1 MFQSF
6 YPKPLDQFEIKCH
19 RIVICVDCI
28 IIHWNLSKAN
38 LPGTNFCVQ
47 NRQVFRLFGPR
58 FPTFWLYL
66 RRFLQDYI
74 LFRVLFKKSFTVC
87 DFQTTW
93 KFNMAAKSNYAIWL
107 VEISLPSKCMEFIL
121 DRHVSSWYGP
131 LLTQSLL
138 TLLVLFIPVET

>member
-28 IIHWNLSKAN
+28 MIHWNLSKAN
-38 LPGTNFCVQ
+38 LLGTNFCVQ

-74 LFRVLFKKSFTVC
+74 LFRVLFKKVLL
-87 DFQTTW
+87 
-93 KFNMAAKSNYAIWL
+93 YAIFKPHGNSTW
-107 VEISLPSKCMEFIL
+107 LPSLIMPSDWLKF
-121 DRHVSSWYGP
+121 HFQVSAWNLYLIGMCLP
-131 LLTQSLL
+131 GM
-138 TLLVLFIPVET
+138 VLY